1 MINSFCQSG
10 KLWNEEEDWGLG
22 GTGKSCSHAE
32 EGEREKNNKPIIN
45 RDVQGETQV
54 ETEKLKEAAR
64 VRKNSETGRKRSR
77 DKESRTEK
85 NELHSRRHVKSD
97 RHKDGQKET

>member
-1 MINSFCQSG
+1 M
-10 KLWNEEEDWGLG
+10 
-22 GTGKSCSHAE
+22 
-32 EGEREKNNKPIIN
+32 
-45 RDVQGETQV
+45 